1 MILVSALVFG
11 LLGLAIH
18 VFWLASIVLISIA
31 LGLIAA
37 DVRGRGVL
45 PEVVAE
51 AKSVAA
57 EIASA
62 EARLK

>member
-1 MILVSALVFG
+1 VA
-11 LLGLAIH
+11 
-18 VFWLASIVLISIA
+18 IVLMSVA

-45 PEVVAE
+45 PELAAE

-57 EIASA
+57 EIARA
-62 EARLK
+62 EARLDNG